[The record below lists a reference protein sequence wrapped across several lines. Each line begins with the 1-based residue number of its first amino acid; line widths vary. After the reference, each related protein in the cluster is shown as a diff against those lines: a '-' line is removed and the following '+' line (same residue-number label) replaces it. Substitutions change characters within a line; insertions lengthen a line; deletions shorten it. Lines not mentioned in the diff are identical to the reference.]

1 MHHGASIANIAAGDL
16 PRLQKADVPGEPSL
30 VTGSSDL
37 ADVGY
42 VCETCG
48 TTSMRRIKL
57 DNLDALTGRPKRR
70 TGE

>member
-1 MHHGASIANIAAGDL
+1 MI
-16 PRLQKADVPGEPSL
+16 PGEPSL

-57 DNLDALTGRPKRR
+57 DNLDALTGRSKRR

>member
-1 MHHGASIANIAAGDL
+1 MAPRSRTL
-16 PRLQKADVPGEPSL
+16 PQVICPGCKKPMIPGEPSL

-42 VCETCG
+42 VCETCS

>member
-1 MHHGASIANIAAGDL
+1 
-16 PRLQKADVPGEPSL
+16 
-30 VTGSSDL
+30 
-37 ADVGY
+37 VGY
-42 VCETCG
+42 DCETCG